1 MTKYK
6 NKCSSNNDALLEQGK
21 LAYEWA
27 LDNMKIVTKIQNK
40 NKKTKPL
47 SGYKLGFCL
56 HLTKETSV
64 LLMAAKSLGATIS
77 ICSANPLSVKEE
89 IVEFLKYNEI
99 EVFAK
104 NNQKKNEF
112 FNNLFKIISTK

>member
-1 MTKYK
+1 MTIYK
-6 NKCSSNNDALLEQGK
+6 KEDSSNSDVLLEQGK

-27 LDNMKIVTKIQNK
+27 LDNMKIITKIQKK
-40 NKKTKPL
+40 NEDTKPL

-89 IVEFLKYNEI
+89 IVEFLKYNE
-99 EVFAK
+99 
-104 NNQKKNEF
+104 
-112 FNNLFKIISTK
+112 